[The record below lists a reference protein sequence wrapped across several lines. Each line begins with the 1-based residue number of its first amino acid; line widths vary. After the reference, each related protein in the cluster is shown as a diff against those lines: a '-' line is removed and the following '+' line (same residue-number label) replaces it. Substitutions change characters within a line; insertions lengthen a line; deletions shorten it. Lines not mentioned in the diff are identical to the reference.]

1 MTAVL
6 ERTLELPPE
15 PVSVRQARRFVREA
29 LLVAQRAIWQ
39 EAAELAVSELVTNAV
54 LHGHSTAWVT
64 VSLDEHRL
72 RVEVRDGSARLP
84 ALRHYDDEAT
94 TGRGMALVAAVTD
107 AHGVQELSAGGKVVW
122 FVLGDTSELPDG
134 TGDPTVG
141 RVHAE
146 GASPASAGGDGV
158 VLQGLPPLLWLA
170 ACQHEDALLRELA
183 LVGSVL
189 EEQLAG
195 ADIARARLRD
205 AVGRAVSQWVESGDA
220 PAGTAPKDVP
230 GELDVHVAATGEDRV
245 AFDALGAVLE
255 AAEVAAAA
263 QQLLV
268 PASLPEVADM
278 RAWACAQVL
287 AQLDGRL
294 PERWGGLSASA
305 VSDAAVVPR
314 LDDSL
319 DALRAAGG
327 SVVAADETNRILSIT
342 PSLAEALGWQD
353 VDLIGRRVVVL
364 VPERFR
370 QAHVAGFI
378 RHVSTGATTV
388 TGVALELPLLHR
400 DGREIPCRF
409 LLETRRT
416 GRGRALY
423 LAWIDPL
430 EGAG

>member
-64 VSLDEHRL
+64 VSLDQHRL

-122 FVLGDTSELPDG
+122 FVLGDTSELRDSR
-134 TGDPTVG
+134 DPAVG
-141 RVHAE
+141 GVRAE
-146 GASPASAGGDGV
+146 GVAPASVAGDGV

-183 LVGSVL
+183 LVGCVL
-189 EEQLAG
+189 EAQLAG

-205 AVGRAVSQWVESGDA
+205 AVGRAVSQWAEPGEVAAQAAS
-220 PAGTAPKDVP
+220 KDVP

-245 AFDALGAVLE
+245 AFDALHAVLE
-255 AAEVAAAA
+255 AAERAAAA
-263 QQLLV
+263 QRLLV
-268 PASLPEVADM
+268 PPSLPEVADM

-287 AQLDGRL
+287 AQLDGRP
-294 PERWGGLSASA
+294 PERWGGLSATA

-314 LDDSL
+314 LDASL

-327 SVVAADETNRILSIT
+327 SVVAADETNRILSIS
-342 PSLAEALGWQD
+342 PSLAQALGWQEA
-353 VDLIGRRVVVL
+353 DLVGRRVVVL
-364 VPERFR
+364 VPEQFR

-388 TGVALELPLLHR
+388 TGVPLELPLLHR
-400 DGREIPCRF
+400 DGREIRCRF

-416 GRGRALY
+416 GRGRELY

-430 EGAG
+430 GDAV